1 MKEDL
6 CDCRTRR
13 KTTLLPPSLNS
24 SSLWHCLCCPSLSC
38 QRLLL
43 RGRGRGEEWVR
54 DEVLEGDAVLGVP
67 LEQVVEQVGE
77 LGGGAAWNPRGKS
90 RISLIELLQSLGETV
105 LKTDLLNK
113 WYQ

>member
-1 MKEDL
+1 MKDL
-6 CDCRTRR
+6 CDSRTGR
-13 KTTLLPPSLNS
+13 KTALLPPSLDS
-24 SSLWHCLCCPSLSC
+24 SSLWHCLCSTRLSC
-38 QRLLL
+38 HCLLL
-43 RGRGRGEEWVR
+43 RGRGRGEERVG

-90 RISLIELLQSLGETV
+90 GISLIELLQSLGETV